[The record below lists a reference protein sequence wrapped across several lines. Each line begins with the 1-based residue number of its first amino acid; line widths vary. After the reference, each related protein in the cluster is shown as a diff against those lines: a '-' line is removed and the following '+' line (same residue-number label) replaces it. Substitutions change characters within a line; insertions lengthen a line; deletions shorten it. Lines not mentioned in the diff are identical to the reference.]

1 MNPSLTRIAAGFVAV
16 ALLGTPLRAPAAD
29 AVERAPASFVA
40 PKLDPALAMRLLALD
55 CTRISADDVRAL
67 AQGPTPRIIMVHGGI
82 FPVHLVM
89 ASFGRFLAGMGY
101 PESRIRDSG
110 GDWSYSPYMDT
121 KQLAGLVAWQYERD
135 GMRPLLIGHS
145 QGGLYVVKIIKD
157 LAGQTAQSL
166 QVWNPRDWA
175 FENRTTIVDPLTGRT
190 RPVIGVSVAYGSAI
204 GAGGLALILPNQW
217 EPLETLRKIPDTI
230 DEFTGYF
237 INSDLIAMSFPGN
250 PLDSRYQATGTATV
264 RNVMLPPTYNHISAP
279 DAEDLAK
286 DAQVRAWIDAYVP
299 KPGADT
305 DADAD
310 TSSLPAAAQQHA
322 LYAADVW
329 YSVKKSWCQEAQR
342 LIRRG
347 SAPPAADV
355 GSAPPA
361 TATATAAAPPV
372 AAGGASPTP
381 AASPDPTSAAP
392 APRPANPD
400 DGRPADDAGARPVR
414 QPAG

>member
-1 MNPSLTRIAAGFVAV
+1 MNTPSTRIAAALVAV
-16 ALLGTPLRAPAAD
+16 ALMGTPLRAPAAD
-29 AVERAPASFVA
+29 AVERAPATFVA
-40 PKLDPALAMRLLALD
+40 PKLDPALATRLLALD
-55 CTRISADDVRAL
+55 CTRIGGDDVRTL
-67 AQGPTPRIIMVHGGI
+67 AQGPTPRIILVHGGV

-101 PESRIRDSG
+101 PEGRIRDPG

-157 LAGQTAQSL
+157 LAGQTAPSL
-166 QVWNPRDWA
+166 QVWNPVDWA
-175 FENRTTIVDPLTGRT
+175 FENRTTIADPLTGRT
-190 RPVIGVSVAYGSAI
+190 RTVIGVSVAYGSAI

-237 INSDLIAMSFPGN
+237 INNDLIAMSFTGN

-264 RNVMLPPTYNHISAP
+264 RNVVLPPTYNHISAP
-279 DAEDLAK
+279 DAEDLAR

-310 TSSLPAAAQQHA
+310 TSALPPAAQQHA

-342 LIRRG
+342 LIRRTG
-347 SAPPAADV
+347 TPPPADV
-355 GSAPPA
+355 GAAPLPPS
-361 TATATAAAPPV
+361 TAAAT
-372 AAGGASPTP
+372 AETP
-381 AASPDPTSAAP
+381 AAGTA
-392 APRPANPD
+392 
-400 DGRPADDAGARPVR
+400 GRPQVK
-414 QPAG
+414 